1 MATSKGKLGAFPPLS
16 AVVFSS
22 KALRVSVP
30 WGLTLLF
37 WTGCIALAVLVL
49 KGAGI

>member
-1 MATSKGKLGAFPPLS
+1 
-16 AVVFSS
+16 VVFSS

-49 KGAGI
+49 RGAGL